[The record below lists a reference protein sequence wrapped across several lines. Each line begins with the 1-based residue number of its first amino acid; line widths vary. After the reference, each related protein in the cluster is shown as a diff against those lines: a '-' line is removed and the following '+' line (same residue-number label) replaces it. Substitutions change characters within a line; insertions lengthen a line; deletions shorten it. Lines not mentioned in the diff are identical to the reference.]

1 MIQIVTLGETLA
13 LLSAP
18 DIGLLRHADYLRIG
32 VAGAESNVAIGLCR
46 LGVDVQWTGRVGDD
60 EFGQRIAQTL
70 RGQGLHTRAI
80 VDDTAPTGLMIKA
93 RRTSQLTQVAYYRRD
108 SAGSRLAPGD
118 LDTEA
123 IAEASVIHLSGI
135 TPALSKSARDAVFTA
150 IDVAREYETVVSFDV
165 NYRSALWSTDDASRV
180 LADVVRRCD
189 VLFTTED
196 EAALLTDTR
205 GTESLTVALARMGPT
220 QVLVKR
226 GSSGATALIR
236 GQSLQIPPVPVT
248 AVDPVGAGDA
258 FTAGYLADLCSGATP
273 AECVR
278 TAARTGAFA
287 VTVHGDWE
295 GAPTRRE
302 LAMLE
307 ADADTVLR

>member
-1 MIQIVTLGETLA
+1 MIQIVTLGETMA

-18 DIGLLRHADYLRIG
+18 DIGLLRHADSLRLGI
-32 VAGAESNVAIGLCR
+32 AGAESNVAIGLHR
-46 LGVDVQWTGRVGDD
+46 LGIDVQWTGRVGND
-60 EFGQRIAQTL
+60 EFGQLIAQTL

-80 VDDTAPTGLMIKA
+80 VDDTAPTGIMIKA
-93 RRTSQLTQVAYYRRD
+93 RRTTQLTQVAYYRND
-108 SAGSRLAPGD
+108 SAGSRLEPAD
-118 LDTEA
+118 LDIEA

-135 TPALSKSARDAVFTA
+135 TAALSKSARDTVFAA
-150 IDVAREYETVVSFDV
+150 IDIAREHGTMVSFDV

-180 LADVVRRCD
+180 LTDLVSCCD

-205 GTESLTVALARMGPT
+205 GTESLKLALTRMGPT
-220 QVLVKR
+220 HVLVKR
-226 GSSGATALIR
+226 GSSGATALIH

-248 AVDPVGAGDA
+248 AIDPVGAGDA

-287 VTVHGDWE
+287 VTVYGDWE

-302 LAMLE
+302 LAILE
-307 ADADTVLR
+307 ADADTVMR